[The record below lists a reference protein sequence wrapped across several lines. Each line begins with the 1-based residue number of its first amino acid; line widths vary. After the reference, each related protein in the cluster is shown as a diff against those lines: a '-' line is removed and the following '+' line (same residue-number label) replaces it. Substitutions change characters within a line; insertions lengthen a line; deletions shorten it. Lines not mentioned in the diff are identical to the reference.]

1 MNPNTFALDVSLER
15 NKFMSDVLPRQN
27 KFRIYWYVICAG
39 IALLVTAA
47 TAHAA
52 TFDHTHAAFTSVLKP
67 HVYWNAAGTAS
78 SVDYGAL
85 KANPAPLKAY
95 TATLSQVTMAEFQA
109 FTALQRR
116 AFLINAYNAF
126 TLELILSKYPNLTS
140 IKDLGSLLRSPWK
153 QAFVSL
159 LGATRS
165 LDDIEHTLLRG
176 SKEYNDPRI
185 HFAVNCASI
194 GCPALRPEA
203 FVADQLNAQ
212 LLDQTQRF
220 LKDRTRNYYDVGNDT
235 IVLSSIFDWYGDDFE
250 KGHLGAKSIA
260 EFLTG
265 YAASLGLDQKALAR
279 LKRNEIDVDYSDY
292 DWKLNEHRAA
302 KSSALNERVEQLFGE
317 IAPSVADVPLV
328 EVASLRASP
337 SSYLLVDARPDN
349 ERKISTILGAVTVK
363 QLNKSMLANKKPVVF
378 CTIGYRSAVAARNLR
393 REGFDAHNLR
403 GGILAWI
410 AQGGALIDSNNK
422 PTQTVHVYG
431 ASWAVVPS
439 SFTAVF

>member
-1 MNPNTFALDVSLER
+1 MNPSHSIRSLLMLFAGV
-15 NKFMSDVLPRQN
+15 VLM
-27 KFRIYWYVICAG
+27 
-39 IALLVTAA
+39 IATSAA
-47 TAHAA
+47 RAA
-52 TFDHTHAAFTSVLKP
+52 TFDHTHASFTAVLKSNV
-67 HVYWNAAGTAS
+67 HWNAAGTAS
-78 SVDYGAL
+78 SVDYAAL

-95 TATLSQVTMAEFQA
+95 TATLSRVTMAEFQGYS
-109 FTALQRR
+109 ALQRR

-126 TLELILSKYPNLTS
+126 TLELILSKYPDLKS

-153 QAFVSL
+153 QAFVPL

-194 GCPALRPEA
+194 GCPALRAEA
-203 FVADQLNAQ
+203 FVADRLNAQ

-220 LKDRTRNYYDVGNDT
+220 LKDRTRNYYDAANDT

-250 KGHLGAKSIA
+250 KGYLSAKSVA

-265 YAASLGLDQKALAR
+265 YAASLGLDQTALAR
-279 LKRNEIDVDYSDY
+279 LKRNEIDFDYSDY

-302 KSSALNERVEQLFGE
+302 KSGALNERVEQLFGE

-328 EVASLRASP
+328 NVANLRASP
-337 SSYLLVDARPDN
+337 SSYQLVDVRPDN
-349 ERKISTILGAVTVK
+349 ERKISTIPGAVTVK
-363 QLNKSMLANKKPVVF
+363 QLNKSMLANKKAVVF
-378 CTIGYRSAVAARNLR
+378 CTIGYRSGIAARTLR

-410 AQGGALIDSNNK
+410 AQGGALIDSNNN
-422 PTQTVHVYG
+422 PTRTVHVYG